1 VKKKVIV
8 RGPLL
13 SISGYGVH
21 ARQVYRWVK
30 SQTDVE
36 VHAQITP
43 WGNTPFMINPEL
55 DPIVKMIMNDSTPKE
70 GKPDISLQIQLPN
83 EWDSSLAT
91 RNVGITA
98 AVETDKCNPQWV
110 THFNQMDA
118 CIVPSRFTEGVIRGS
133 GNVTKPLSVVA
144 ESFDDEIVGDSV
156 FNHDFGT
163 KFNFLV
169 VSQLTSVDGNLDR
182 KNIANTIKWFCDVFK
197 DDPDVG
203 LIVKTNLGRATPI
216 DKLNTLNV
224 LKKIVESSRKGAFP
238 RIHFLHGA
246 LTTAE
251 MGSLYRHP
259 QVKALI
265 NLTRG
270 EGFGLPIL
278 EAAVNDLP
286 VIATNWSGHLD
297 FMGLGKFVTVDYTL
311 KPIPPER
318 IDKQIFVEGVRWADP
333 SEEDFK
339 KRVRK
344 FRSSHD
350 VPKQWAVSLGKIIRD
365 KFNTKHVQNRYSTIL
380 GDIL

>member
-1 VKKKVIV
+1 MKKVIV

-30 SQTDVE
+30 SHPDCD

-43 WGNTPFMINPEL
+43 WGNTPFMINPEI

-70 GKPDISLQIQLPN
+70 GKPDLSLQIQLPN
-83 EWDSSLAT
+83 EWDPNLAVK
-91 RNVGITA
+91 NIGITA

-110 THFNQMDA
+110 SNFNQMDA
-118 CIVPSRFTEGVIRGS
+118 CIVPSKFTEGVIRGS
-133 GNVTKPLSVVA
+133 GNVIKPLNVVA
-144 ESFDDEIVGDSV
+144 ESFDDEIVGDAV
-156 FNHDFGT
+156 FDYDFGT

-169 VSQLTSVDGNLDR
+169 VSQLTSMEGNLDR
-182 KNIANTIKWFCDVFK
+182 KNIANTIKWICEVFK

-203 LIVKTNLGRATPI
+203 LVIKTNLGRATPI
-216 DKLNTLNV
+216 DRLNTINV
-224 LKKIVESSRKGAFP
+224 LKKIVEANRKGLFP

-246 LTTAE
+246 LTTSE

-297 FMGLGKFVTVDYTL
+297 FMGLGKFVTVDYVL
-311 KPIPPER
+311 KTIPPER
-318 IDKQIFVEGVRWADP
+318 VDKQIFVEGVRWADP

-350 VPKQWAVSLGKIIRD
+350 VPKQWAASLGKIIRD
-365 KFNTKHVQNRYSTIL
+365 KFNTKQIQNRYSAIL
-380 GDIL
+380 GDNL